1 VLEKILNINPNG
13 SYKGKKKTSSRT
25 EFPLHYNVSGKHS
38 IKDTITFSP
47 AALFL
52 AHINWEL
59 KEIQYPSS
67 ENVFLKFIIAGIE
80 FFVEINL
87 NELYSNI
94 MQQFSILNVHRSK
107 IKEKAVLVK
116 LSVAKDKVVIMENP
130 IKFEI
135 PFINQLY
142 DRILDLDLHSALT
155 NEDDIMMKNLTDGI
169 KEQLLE
175 EFQNILYGVY
185 TFLDKLGKFN
195 LVKNYLFEHE
205 VNDPLI
211 IERITVIHG

>member
-1 VLEKILNINPNG
+1 MLEKILNINPNG
-13 SYKGKKKTSSRT
+13 SYKGKKKPGSRG
-25 EFPLHYNVSGKHS
+25 EFSLHNNVPEKHS
-38 IKDTITFSP
+38 IKDTISFSP

-59 KEIQYPSS
+59 KEIQYPNS
-67 ENVFLKFIIAGIE
+67 EHVLLKFIIEGIE

-94 MQQFSILNVHRSK
+94 MQQFSILNTHRSK
-107 IKEKAVLVK
+107 VKEKAVLIK
-116 LSVAKDKVVIMENP
+116 LSVAKDKITVFENP
-130 IKFEI
+130 MRFEI

-142 DRILDLDLHSALT
+142 DRILDLDLQSALT
-155 NEDDIMMKNLTDGI
+155 EEDGLMMKNLTYGI
-169 KEQLLE
+169 KYQLLE
-175 EFQNILYGVY
+175 EFQKILHGIY

-195 LVKNYLFEHE
+195 LVKNYLFTKE
-205 VNDPLI
+205 VNDSLI

>member
-1 VLEKILNINPNG
+1 MLEKILNINPNG
-13 SYKGKKKTSSRT
+13 SYKRKKKTNSKT
-25 EFPLHYNVSGKHS
+25 EFPLHYNVQAKHS

-59 KEIQYPSS
+59 KEIQYPTS
-67 ENVFLKFIIAGIE
+67 EHVLLKFVIEGIE
-80 FFVEINL
+80 FYVEINL
-87 NELYSNI
+87 NELYANV

-107 IKEKAVLVK
+107 VKEKAILVK
-116 LSVAKDKVVIMENP
+116 VSVAKDKITTVENP
-130 IKFEI
+130 MKFEI

-142 DRILDLDLHSALT
+142 DRILELELHSALT
-155 NEDDIMMKNLTDGI
+155 NEDEVMLKNLTDGI
-169 KEQLLE
+169 KEQLLD
-175 EFQNILYGVY
+175 EFRNILYGVY

-195 LVKNYLFEHE
+195 LVKNYLFAHE